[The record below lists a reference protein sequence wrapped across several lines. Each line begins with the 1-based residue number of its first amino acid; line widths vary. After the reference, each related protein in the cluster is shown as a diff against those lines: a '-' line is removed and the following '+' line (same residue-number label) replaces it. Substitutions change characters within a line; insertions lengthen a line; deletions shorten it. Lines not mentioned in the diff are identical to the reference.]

1 VLHVS
6 GFVVTS
12 MTASKTKDVQNIVS
26 DKPTVV
32 ASIVY
37 PDLDSFLTLVTRETE
52 IKAVMF
58 SLHLILLSRP

>member
-1 VLHVS
+1 
-6 GFVVTS
+6 

-37 PDLDSFLTLVTRETE
+37 LDLDSFLTFVTGETE